1 MDMSSFW
8 LGASLVT
15 GVGIAATLVVLLAL
29 PVRVTVPVGPIVRLS
44 DRLVALFVD
53 PPCCELCGTP
63 AKVLGTTKRT
73 TWWYCE
79 RCSHHWRSADAREV
93 A

>member
-1 MDMSSFW
+1 MDMSTFW
-8 LGASLVT
+8 LGALLVT
-15 GVGIAATLVVLLAL
+15 GVGIAAVIVVLLAL
-29 PVRVTVPVGPIVRLS
+29 PVRITVAVQPLVRLS
-44 DRLVALFVD
+44 DGLVALFSD
-53 PPCCELCGTP
+53 PPCCELCGAP

-79 RCSHHWRSADAREV
+79 RCSHHWRRTDSREV